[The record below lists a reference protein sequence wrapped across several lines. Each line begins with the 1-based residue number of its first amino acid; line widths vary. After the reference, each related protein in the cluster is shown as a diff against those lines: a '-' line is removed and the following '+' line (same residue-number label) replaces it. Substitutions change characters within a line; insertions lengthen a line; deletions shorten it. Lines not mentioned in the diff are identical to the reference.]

1 MKIWVGIPKV
11 GHVYEGPKGVK
22 KTEKTGSVASN
33 RDELSISSQAKDIQ
47 TAMKALKDIPDIRK
61 DKVEAIQKKIEAGTY
76 QVREEDIADKIL
88 KSIAEKK
95 SIE

>member
-1 MKIWVGIPKV
+1 MKVWDGIPKV
-11 GHVYEGPKGVK
+11 GAIYDGPKSVN
-22 KTEKTGSVASN
+22 KTEKTDTVASK
-33 RDELSISSQAKDIQ
+33 RDVVSISSQAKDIQ

-61 DKVEAIQKKIEAGTY
+61 DKVEPILKKFETGTY
-76 QVREEDIADKIL
+76 KVKEEDIADKIL